1 MALLPATQT
10 DGLGKSWTFNQSL
23 CDTIAGLK
31 SIELRNEMMNWIP
44 LEWGIPAVSKQ
55 KRKKACSENGES
67 LCVDGQ
73 QTESL

>member
-1 MALLPATQT
+1 
-10 DGLGKSWTFNQSL
+10 
-23 CDTIAGLK
+23 
-31 SIELRNEMMNWIP
+31 MMNWIP

-55 KRKKACSENGES
+55 KRKKACSQNGES